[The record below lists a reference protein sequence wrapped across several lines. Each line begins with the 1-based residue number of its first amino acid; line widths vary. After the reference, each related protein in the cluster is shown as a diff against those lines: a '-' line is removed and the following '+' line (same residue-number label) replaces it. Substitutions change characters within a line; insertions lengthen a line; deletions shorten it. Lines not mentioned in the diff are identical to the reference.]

1 MVDKYTE
8 ITLKQIGRLIRRRTN
23 DTEEGRRDFNCAIT
37 GEPGDGKSVFTV
49 QLGEATDQNY
59 SLTKNVLYYPKP
71 GDIIPRYDSLKSQ
84 QFLHIDETSRAI
96 HKHKWWD
103 PILQK
108 LSEHYDTER
117 WQRKATGFCIP
128 RFWNLTE
135 NFRNDRIYMWIH
147 IIERGV
153 AVLNIKDVNKFQ
165 FDPWRLKE
173 NLRILNKQK
182 NRRIRNENRK
192 DKMDMELKNPN
203 FYGFIYFDDL
213 SPEKKEEYER
223 LKIESRF
230 LAKKEIDI
238 EEETPATKRWK
249 NTREQLKQ
257 VLNYT
262 NKKCGIPQKEL
273 AKIVGLS
280 TSAVCEMIRD
290 SRSDSI

>member
-1 MVDKYTE
+1 
-8 ITLKQIGRLIRRRTN
+8 
-23 DTEEGRRDFNCAIT
+23 
-37 GEPGDGKSVFTV
+37 
-49 QLGEATDQNY
+49 
-59 SLTKNVLYYPKP
+59 
-71 GDIIPRYDSLKSQ
+71 
-84 QFLHIDETSRAI
+84 
-96 HKHKWWD
+96 
-103 PILQK
+103 
-108 LSEHYDTER
+108 
-117 WQRKATGFCIP
+117 
-128 RFWNLTE
+128 
-135 NFRNDRIYMWIH
+135 MWIH